1 MRTHHGLLLHDGQ
14 EERQQ
19 GTACLISGP
28 SENLLHKPQ
37 FGEAPASGTPGG
49 GGFFV
54 FFGGGKKRKMG
65 SSNVKDD
72 GTVVFGDDLRYYKVV
87 EVYSPANRRT
97 YL

>member
-37 FGEAPASGTPGG
+37 FGETPASGTPGG
-49 GGFFV
+49 GGFLFV
-54 FFGGGKKRKMG
+54 LFGAGRKMG
-65 SSNVKDD
+65 SSDVKED

-87 EVYSPANRRT
+87 EVYSPANRRM